1 MTPITTA
8 PPQPRRRARHRT
20 LRTWG
25 LTALGTAAAL
35 GAGACSGPG
44 VPPLEDVWPEAY
56 ASIEDATSV
65 AVQGGVT
72 QSGQDIA
79 VSMAGQL
86 DGSSYSGDV
95 AVGGVAIE
103 IIGNTENT
111 YLKPNTAFYEQNGG
125 TQLQDMVD
133 DRWLLTSADED
144 AFTLPNLW
152 ASVLERIPAG
162 EEFADADYTA
172 EQAELDGEQVH
183 RYTVSTEGTGRP
195 VSVYLSQDNRL
206 LRVETESEPADS
218 ASPSASP
225 SDSPSATASGSSS
238 AAAAEPSATGS
249 ADESGTGT
257 LDFSRW
263 DAVEP
268 VQMPADD
275 EVFAVPGA

>member
-8 PPQPRRRARHRT
+8 APQPRRRPRRRT
-20 LRTWG
+20 LRIWS
-25 LTALGTAAAL
+25 LTLLGTAATL
-35 GAGACSGPG
+35 GVGACSGPG
-44 VPPLEDVWPEAY
+44 VPPLQDVWPEAY
-56 ASIEDATSV
+56 ASVEDATSV
-65 AVQGGVT
+65 AVEGGVA

-79 VSMAGQL
+79 VSMAGLL
-86 DGSSYSGDV
+86 DGSSYAGNV
-95 AVGGVAIE
+95 AVDGVAIE

-125 TQLQDMVD
+125 TQLQDMVGEK
-133 DRWLLTSADED
+133 WLLTSADED

-152 ASVLERIPAG
+152 ASVMEKIPAG
-162 EEFADADYTA
+162 DEFADADYTA

-183 RYTVSTEGTGRP
+183 KYTVSNEDTGRP

-206 LRVETESEPADS
+206 LRVEAESGPADS
-218 ASPSASP
+218 PSPTA
-225 SDSPSATASGSSS
+225 SPSATASGSPSPT
-238 AAAAEPSATGS
+238 AAESSATGS
-249 ADESGTGT
+249 AAESGTGT

-268 VQMPADD
+268 VEMPAED

>member
-8 PPQPRRRARHRT
+8 APQPRRRPRRRT
-20 LRTWG
+20 LRIWS
-25 LTALGTAAAL
+25 LTLLGTAATL
-35 GAGACSGPG
+35 GVGACSGPG
-44 VPPLEDVWPEAY
+44 VPPLQDVWPEAY
-56 ASIEDATSV
+56 ASVEDATSV
-65 AVQGGVT
+65 AVEGGVA

-86 DGSSYSGDV
+86 DGSSYAGNV
-95 AVGGVAIE
+95 AVDGVAIE

-125 TQLQDMVD
+125 TQLQDMVGEK
-133 DRWLLTSADED
+133 WLLTSADED

-152 ASVLERIPAG
+152 ASVMEKIPAG
-162 EEFADADYTA
+162 DEFADADYTA

-183 RYTVSTEGTGRP
+183 KYTVSNEDTGRP

-206 LRVETESEPADS
+206 LRVEAESGPADS
-218 ASPSASP
+218 PSP
-225 SDSPSATASGSSS
+225 TAS
-238 AAAAEPSATGS
+238 PSATGS
-249 ADESGTGT
+249 GSPSPTAAESSATGSAAESGTGT

-268 VQMPADD
+268 VEMPAED

>member
-8 PPQPRRRARHRT
+8 APQPRRRPRHRT
-20 LRTWG
+20 PRIWS
-25 LTALGTAAAL
+25 LTALGTAAVL
-35 GAGACSGPG
+35 GLGACSGSD

-56 ASIEDATSV
+56 ASVEDATSV
-65 AVQGGVT
+65 AVDGGVT
-72 QSGQDIA
+72 QGGQDIA

-86 DGSSYSGDV
+86 DGSSYAGNV

-125 TQLQDMVD
+125 TQLQDMVGD
-133 DRWLLTSADED
+133 QWLLTSADEE

-152 ASVLERIPAG
+152 ASVMEKIPAG
-162 EEFADADYTA
+162 DEFADADYTA

-183 RYTVSTEGTGRP
+183 RYTVSHEDTGRP

-206 LRVETESEPADS
+206 LRVETESGPDDG
-218 ASPSASP
+218 ASSS
-225 SDSPSATASGSSS
+225 SSSATAP
-238 AAAAEPSATGS
+238 APSATGS

-268 VQMPADD
+268 VEMPAED